1 MMGVILVLSLVF
13 FLIFVKYSCV
23 WPRTQSN
30 WNLYSFV
37 HTLVPEACIIGWSLL
52 RSLVVLSLEVY
63 GE

>member
-1 MMGVILVLSLVF
+1 MLYLVF

-23 WPRTQSN
+23 WPRMHSN
-30 WNLYSFV
+30 LNLYSFV

-52 RSLVVLSLEVY
+52 RSLVVLSLEEY